1 MIKRKMLV
9 AVIGFAAMMF
19 VTACQPAQDTG
30 AGKEKQGVENES
42 TQEGEGTD
50 TQQTEE
56 EQAKQKEEEQI
67 KMKEKE

>member
-9 AVIGFAAMMF
+9 AVIGFAAMML

-50 TQQTEE
+50 IQQTEE
-56 EQAKQKEEEQI
+56 EQKILEEQGQPVRSGG
-67 KMKEKE
+67 